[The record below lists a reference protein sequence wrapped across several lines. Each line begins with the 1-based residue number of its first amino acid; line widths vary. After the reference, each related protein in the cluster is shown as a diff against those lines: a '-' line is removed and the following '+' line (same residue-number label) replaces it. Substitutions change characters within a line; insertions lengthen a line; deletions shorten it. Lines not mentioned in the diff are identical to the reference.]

1 MTLAL
6 VLLVLAGC
14 GAGGSTASRDTG
26 PANTQHN
33 PGPKPTY
40 ADPGPNNTAN
50 GPQTLEGT
58 LTDHS
63 GCVELAGNAAHQ
75 RPSRYQLQFEVE
87 KVGREGGNVVL
98 TGPDGKR
105 TVGPRDTVYVAGRP
119 GSGSG
124 PCGRIF
130 KVEKFVAVVPAN

>member
-6 VLLVLAGC
+6 VVLVLAGC
-14 GAGGSTASRDTG
+14 GGGSTASRNTG

-58 LTDHS
+58 LTAHS

-75 RPSRYQLQFEVE
+75 PPSRFQLEFEVE
-87 KVGREGGNVVL
+87 KVGQVDSNVVL

-105 TVGPRDTVYVAGRP
+105 TVRPHDTVYVAGRP

-130 KVEKFVAVVPAN
+130 RVEKVVAVVPAP